1 MLSVL
6 SQLGL
11 THPSDKSASPPE
23 AASVAPTDK
32 SLFIQSMKRRAS
44 NSETELYN
52 ISVEV
57 EDRYVVPQAP
67 SFNHMQ
73 QMSGDARGRARPQQH
88 SLADLMRNVPRLT
101 EEEIQAQT
109 QVTPDLEIEENN
121 EQQTAQTPVALFNGQ
136 LTVNR

>member
-1 MLSVL
+1 
-6 SQLGL
+6 
-11 THPSDKSASPPE
+11 
-23 AASVAPTDK
+23 
-32 SLFIQSMKRRAS
+32 MKRRAS

-57 EDRYVVPQAP
+57 EDQYVVPQAP

-73 QMSGDARGRARPQQH
+73 QMSGDARGRSRPQQH

-109 QVTPDLEIEENN
+109 QITSDLELEENN